1 MNREVERQEANPML
15 ARALFYDYVS
25 YFHSVD
31 FPFVNA
37 FMQTILRD
45 NNVTSQNGRGES
57 DKNLLIGNEL
67 MVSYFLQTRSFADV
81 FADSTLPMETLE
93 PILLLE
99 SRECLNRLMVK
110 GVSVD
115 SVRKFTLAYLAER
128 LFRVVG
134 FEGLADVFQQRF
146 GVDMKQVLSIQY
158 KRKGLPSYIVEPL
171 GEDVVPGDL
180 EVRFSRFRVYNDS
193 DVDGFI
199 HVEKSIPVD
208 DGSPFGWNKRTQ
220 NYQYEAYE
228 LKAHTGIE
236 VRTRTY
242 GRTTLNTNLACNV
255 PSVYSIN
262 FAGYN
267 DDTSQYVRPLRK
279 EAFLPLGNELIVDN
293 VDDGCVIKQTE
304 QTWVERWKE
313 VDMMPWEKYCEV
325 ESWLNTTR

>member
-99 SRECLNRLMVK
+99 SREFLNRLMVK

-128 LFRVVG
+128 LFRGGG
-134 FEGLADVFQQRF
+134 FRRLSGRF
-146 GVDMKQVLSIQY
+146 PTEIRG
-158 KRKGLPSYIVEPL
+158 G
-171 GEDVVPGDL
+171 
-180 EVRFSRFRVYNDS
+180 
-193 DVDGFI
+193 
-199 HVEKSIPVD
+199 
-208 DGSPFGWNKRTQ
+208 
-220 NYQYEAYE
+220 YEAGVV
-228 LKAHTGIE
+228 HTI
-236 VRTRTY
+236 
-242 GRTTLNTNLACNV
+242 
-255 PSVYSIN
+255 
-262 FAGYN
+262 
-267 DDTSQYVRPLRK
+267 
-279 EAFLPLGNELIVDN
+279 
-293 VDDGCVIKQTE
+293 
-304 QTWVERWKE
+304 
-313 VDMMPWEKYCEV
+313 
-325 ESWLNTTR
+325 